1 MVTGKLYKLANL
13 DKNKKNKWLTSHEP
27 GLKDGKGW
35 LWTSD
40 YPYDHI
46 STFNDGDTFVCL
58 GKKEWTTCEGA
69 VHYGIKTWYEAVGPD
84 GKIHK
89 ISPSMRTAYFR
100 NT

>member
-13 DKNKKNKWLTSHEP
+13 DKNKKNNWITSYGH
-27 GLKDGKGW
+27 GVKDGKGW
-35 LWTSD
+35 LWTSS
-40 YPYDHI
+40 YPYNHI
-46 STFNDGDTFVCL
+46 STFKDGDVFVCL
-58 GKKEWTTCEGA
+58 GKKQIPIEDLSI
-69 VHYGIKTWYEAVGPD
+69 HLNIKTWYEAVGPD